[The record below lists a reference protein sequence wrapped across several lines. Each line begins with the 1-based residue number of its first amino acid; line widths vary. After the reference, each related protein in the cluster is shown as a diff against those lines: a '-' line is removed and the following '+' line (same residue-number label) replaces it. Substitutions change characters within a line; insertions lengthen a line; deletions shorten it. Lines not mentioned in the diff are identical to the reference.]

1 MLTFISI
8 SLTLLFIFE
17 VTWRMEHS
25 RYFFSSRMETLPF
38 SYIWLKY
45 DILMKD
51 GSKLHDRMVTTT
63 RMEQSLPGSTPVG
76 TTDVQEES
84 RKILCGFVSFALKP
98 CIAVRVGAAMP
109 V

>member
-45 DILMKD
+45 DILM
-51 GSKLHDRMVTTT
+51 
-63 RMEQSLPGSTPVG
+63 PSTVEVAWPIGYNIEVG
-76 TTDVQEES
+76 TIGSGFDS
-84 RKILCGFVSFALKP
+84 RRSYNCVCRILVGTFRMFFFALKP